1 MLYDARN
8 NAGWLVF
15 GMKNLRIKRG
25 IKKTKNA
32 SIEDAE
38 GEQYTDSFAIK
49 DVAWLKSTIAEEKN
63 MDTIK
68 EKLKLS
74 SSYRKKLLK
83 DKSIDLLEVF
93 PYFFTCPQLVSVRH
107 ELVRSIVIEN

>member
-15 GMKNLRIKRG
+15 GMKNLRHKKG
-25 IKKTKNA
+25 IKKTRNA
-32 SIEDAE
+32 SVEVAE
-38 GEQYTDSFAIK
+38 SKQYTDLAATK
-49 DVAWLKSTIAEEKN
+49 DVAWLKSTITEDKN
-63 MDTIK
+63 METIK
-68 EKLKLS
+68 EKIKLT

-93 PYFFTCPQLVSVRH
+93 PYFFTCPQLVS
-107 ELVRSIVIEN
+107 